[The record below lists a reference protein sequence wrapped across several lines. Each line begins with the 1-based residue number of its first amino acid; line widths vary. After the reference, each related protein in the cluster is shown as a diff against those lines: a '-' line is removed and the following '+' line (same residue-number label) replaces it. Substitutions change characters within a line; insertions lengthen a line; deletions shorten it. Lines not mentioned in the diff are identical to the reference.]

1 MLLYSLFKSII
12 IIIGAYAILKVI
24 RYVTS
29 KIFDITRFD
38 RQYEKTLSSI
48 IISFSYYVIFIV
60 TVTLILREFKII
72 DFNKF
77 ETLVTGAGIVG
88 LIAGLAVQS
97 FLKDILNGFFILF
110 EKQMKVGDF
119 VIINEEFR
127 GTVEEIGLRSLSIRD
142 WDSRRITIPNGNIT
156 SLRNYSRNKM
166 RAVVHVRVSYEEDP
180 IYIIEVL
187 EEVCNIL
194 NEKYKQFLIK
204 NMMNEPSEPFSV
216 YGVTDIVDVP
226 VGVQYTITGSIE
238 PFKYFDALKDA
249 RLQILIT
256 FREKGIKV
264 AYPTNVNILYN
275 GYSDYVQEKSC
286 D

>member
-1 MLLYSLFKSII
+1 MLMYSLLKTIV
-12 IIIGAYAILKVI
+12 IIIGSYFILRII
-24 RYVTS
+24 RYITV
-29 KIFDITRFD
+29 KIFDITKFD
-38 RQYEKTLSSI
+38 IQYEKTLSSI
-48 IISFSYYVIFIV
+48 IISFSYYIIFIV
-60 TVTLILREFKII
+60 AVTLILKEFRII
-72 DFNKF
+72 DLNKF

-180 IYIIEVL
+180 I
-187 EEVCNIL
+187 
-194 NEKYKQFLIK
+194 
-204 NMMNEPSEPFSV
+204 S
-216 YGVTDIVDVP
+216 
-226 VGVQYTITGSIE
+226 YTKT
-238 PFKYFDALKDA
+238 P
-249 RLQILIT
+249 
-256 FREKGIKV
+256 
-264 AYPTNVNILYN
+264 
-275 GYSDYVQEKSC
+275 
-286 D
+286 